1 MPFTTHTHTHTLY
14 GNWNH
19 HICGSLWYCKGLS
32 NIFWPCTLTNVLHH
46 PSSRLS
52 HDENI
57 IMKYRGDSAV
67 PGYRLMSSL
76 QQVKLFLK
84 MEVIESMKPNS
95 LLCRARFTNWV
106 RSKRK
111 LYDSIVVE
119 CGSFHSKSVYS
130 AEQPMN
136 FYTIWQI
143 LLLNYG
149 ILSENSIGIQKVNS
163 EENRIHY
170 IGGKVNI
177 YFIDYV
183 IPNSQSTLWHVWVTK

>member
-1 MPFTTHTHTHTLY
+1 MFFTIPRLDFLMMET
-14 GNWNH
+14 
-19 HICGSLWYCKGLS
+19 SLWNTGENQLS
-32 NIFWPCTLTNVLHH
+32 LTIDWY
-46 PSSRLS
+46 P
-52 HDENI
+52 
-57 IMKYRGDSAV
+57 
-67 PGYRLMSSL
+67 SL

-84 MEVIESMKPNS
+84 MEMIESMKPNS
-95 LLCRARFTNWV
+95 SLCRARFTNWV

-111 LYDSIVVE
+111 LYDSIAVE

-149 ILSENSIGIQKVNS
+149 ILSENSIGIQKVNP